1 MTERSL
7 PARTFD
13 WVFGVLMRPR
23 IRRLRRWAFLVTVP
37 AGLFGAKA
45 LGIDLNVGTGLK
57 AGIALAALD
66 LAVLLAVV
74 AIGTRV
80 LGRERRDVLLDF
92 LMHPTARRAIA
103 AEARTLLTVPR
114 ALGRRLRQPSGREF
128 AYHRGTN
135 ELGFVL
141 ALLPAAL
148 AEGAA
153 VHLLL
158 HGAPTWLRLAIG
170 ALHLYGVLMVLGLAL
185 GPRVH
190 PHRVTDRTLHLRAGQ
205 LTRANVPLE
214 LIAAIGTEHRRMG
227 RRTGLVLGDGE
238 ALLLSDGRADVRVEL
253 LEPVFVERAL
263 RDPVSVTSFVVA
275 VDDERALAEEVWR
288 AQARG
293 ASEPAPRP
301 SLLGWLTPS
310 DLFEA
315 ATA

>member
-1 MTERSL
+1 MREKSL
-7 PARTFD
+7 PARAFD
-13 WVFGVLMRPR
+13 AVFSVLMRPR
-23 IRRLRRWAFLVTVP
+23 SLRRWSFLITVP

-66 LAVLLAVV
+66 LAVLIAVV

-103 AEARTLLTVPR
+103 AEARTLLILPR
-114 ALGRRLRQPSGREF
+114 ALARRLRRPSSREF

-158 HGAPTWLRLAIG
+158 HGAPTWLRLAIA
-170 ALHLYGVLMVLGLAL
+170 ALHIYGILMLLGLAL

-205 LTRANVPLE
+205 LTRADIPLE

-227 RRTGLVLGDGE
+227 RRTGLVVGDGE
-238 ALLLSDGRADVRVEL
+238 ALLLSEGRADVRVEL
-253 LEPVFVERAL
+253 LEPVLVERAL
-263 RDPVSVTSFVVA
+263 RDPVSVTSLVVA
-275 VDDERALAEEVWR
+275 VDDEPALVQEVRR
-288 AQARG
+288 AQAD
-293 ASEPAPRP
+293 ACTEPPARP
-301 SLLGWLTPS
+301 SLLGWLAPA

>member
-45 LGIDLNVGTGLK
+45 LGIDLNVRTGLK
-57 AGIALAALD
+57 AGIALATLD
-66 LAVLLAVV
+66 LAVLL

-103 AEARTLLTVPR
+103 AEARTLLILPR
-114 ALGRRLRQPSGREF
+114 ALRRRLRQPAGREF

-141 ALLPAAL
+141 ALLPAAF

-158 HGAPTWLRLAIG
+158 HGAPTWLRLAI
-170 ALHLYGVLMVLGLAL
+170 AAVHLYGILMLLGLAL

-190 PHRVTDRTLHLRAGQ
+190 PHRVSDRTLHLRG
-205 LTRANVPLE
+205 
-214 LIAAIGTEHRRMG
+214 GH
-227 RRTGLVLGDGE
+227 
-238 ALLLSDGRADVRVEL
+238 
-253 LEPVFVERAL
+253 
-263 RDPVSVTSFVVA
+263 
-275 VDDERALAEEVWR
+275 
-288 AQARG
+288 
-293 ASEPAPRP
+293 
-301 SLLGWLTPS
+301 
-310 DLFEA
+310 
-315 ATA
+315 